1 MAQRQSKTYG
11 TKAFNSMEDSG
22 KHYIKLLLLYFVFTA
37 GEGICPPSYER
48 EFEIHVN
55 LVYNEKGYLYVCG

>member
-1 MAQRQSKTYG
+1 
-11 TKAFNSMEDSG
+11 MEDSG

-48 EFEIHVN
+48 ELEIHVN